1 MVHAVPNCGFARA
14 YVVSGKDGLMVIDA
28 GSAGTAEDLSA
39 FIKSQPGMSTDMV
52 KYITA
57 THFHVDHIGG
67 IGPFLAECPATTKV
81 MFHSLVRSYLA
92 GEKRISLVRG
102 WNIGLIPA
110 AILSL
115 RNVKKISHCCFK
127 GLAGI
132 PLPGIRLLVHV
143 PYEEER
149 IGYFGYPEAK
159 TETAFS
165 ERRKEDPDAKEGPF
179 LSEFK
184 RYRLGFDQWEVIETP
199 GHTEDSISLFD
210 LESEALLCGDLIVNM
225 GRKGSGKLNPFC
237 WDKKTAAQT
246 YEFLCSTLSPKTIYP
261 GHGEVIQDR
270 DNALLK
276 VKPFRN

>member
-81 MFHSLVRSYLA
+81 MFHPLVRSYLA
-92 GEKRISLVRG
+92 GEKRISLVGG

-115 RNVKKISHCCFK
+115 RYVNKISHCRVK

-132 PLPGIRLLVHV
+132 PVPGMRLLVHV
-143 PYEEER
+143 PYDEGR
-149 IGYFGYPEAK
+149 IGYFGSPAVK
-159 TETAFS
+159 TESTVS
-165 ERRKEDPDAKEGPF
+165 EERKKNPAIGEGP
-179 LSEFK
+179 LPSEFK
-184 RYRLGFDQWEVIETP
+184 RYHLGFDQWEVIETP

-210 LESEALLCGDLIVNM
+210 LESEALICGDLIVNM
-225 GRKGSGKLNPFC
+225 GRNRTGKLNPFC
-237 WDKKTAAQT
+237 WDKKTTVQT
-246 YEFLCSTLSPKTIYP
+246 YEFLCSTLSPKIIYP
-261 GHGEVIQDR
+261 GHGEPIQDR

-276 VKPFRN
+276 VKLFRN

>member
-1 MVHAVPNCGFARA
+1 MVYAVPNCGFARS
-14 YVVSGKDGLMVIDA
+14 YVISGKDGLMVVDA
-28 GSAGTAEDLSA
+28 GSVGTAEDLSTV
-39 FIKSQPGMSTDMV
+39 IKSQPGMSMDMV

-57 THFHVDHIGG
+57 THFHIDHIGG

-81 MFHSLVRSYLA
+81 MFHSLIRSYLA
-92 GEKRISLVRG
+92 GEKRISLMGG
-102 WNIGLIPA
+102 WHIGLIPA

-115 RNVKKISHCCFK
+115 RYVKKISHCCVK

-132 PLPGIRLLVHV
+132 PVPGIRLLVRV
-143 PYEEER
+143 PYDEGR
-149 IGYFGYPEAK
+149 IGYFGYPVAK
-159 TETAFS
+159 TETTVS
-165 ERRKEDPDAKEGPF
+165 QERKKNPAIREWPF

-184 RYRLGFDQWEVIETP
+184 RYHLGFDQWEVIETP

-210 LESEALLCGDLIVNM
+210 LESEALICGDLIVNM
-225 GRKGSGKLNPFC
+225 GRNGSGKLNPFC
-237 WDKKTAAQT
+237 WDKKTLVRT

-261 GHGEVIQDR
+261 GHGEAIQDR